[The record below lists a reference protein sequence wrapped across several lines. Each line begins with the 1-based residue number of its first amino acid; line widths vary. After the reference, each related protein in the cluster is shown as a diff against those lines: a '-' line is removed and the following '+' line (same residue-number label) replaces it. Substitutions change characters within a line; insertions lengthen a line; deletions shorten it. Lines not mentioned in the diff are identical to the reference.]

1 VASVFTHLVGTD
13 NEIFDEFTHT
23 QVKLFLQMCNALP
36 TSNFLKH
43 VLNSNGIIRFPEYHF
58 DMVRLGIGMYGIVNN
73 TNTKLESTG
82 VFKTSVSQIRNL
94 NAGETVSYNRSGKLT
109 RDSIIATIPVG
120 YADGINRKLGN
131 GNWFMQINEKNVPT
145 IGDIC
150 MDMCM
155 LDITDVT
162 AMVGDEVIIINGAK
176 GVMEMADTLKT
187 IPYEILTGIGQRV
200 KRVYIKE

>member
-1 VASVFTHLVGTD
+1 
-13 NEIFDEFTHT
+13 
-23 QVKLFLQMCNALP
+23 MCNALP